1 MKTQYSLSVVATVAA
16 LVLAILLAPTQ
27 SASAFNAFFNFDS
40 YAAGTPAEAISAPG
54 IGMSSQFGSNGWQVT
69 PAEKYATLSGNVL
82 TNAACN
88 DNLVIKLDAYYHT
101 ISLRFA
107 AWGGATGV
115 RVQGFSGDPNNGALI
130 TTQIHQ
136 GTQNGISEGV
146 FEGVATDDIQGVS
159 HILISDADG
168 CVAIDDLRLDDLPVL
183 EIEPVIIREPII
195 RLPLPQPRPTTIEL
209 EPIVIR
215 GN

>member
-1 MKTQYSLSVVATVAA
+1 MKTQYSLSVLTAAAA
-16 LVLAILLAPTQ
+16 LVLAILLAPAH
-27 SASAFNAFFNFDS
+27 SASAFNAFFDFNG

-54 IGMSSQFGSNGWQVT
+54 IGMWSQFGSNGWQVA
-69 PAEKYATLSGNVL
+69 PAEKFDTLSGNVL

-88 DNLVIKLDAYYHT
+88 DNLVIKLDTYYHT
-101 ISLRFA
+101 VSVRFA

-115 RVQGFSGDPNNGALI
+115 RVQGFSGDPNSGLLV
-130 TTQIHQ
+130 TTGIHQ
-136 GTQNGISEGV
+136 GTQNSISEGV
-146 FEGVATDDIQGVS
+146 FEGVATDDIQGAS

-183 EIEPVIIREPII
+183 EVPPVIIREPII
-195 RLPLPQPRPTTIEL
+195 RLPLPEPLPL
-209 EPIVIR
+209 PVEPIIIR